1 MGTPK
6 MNRPSEKTAPSRLHG
21 HGEKAVGRKL
31 IGEIMADNIEIHGA
45 VSGKIRARKIQLAKT
60 AKVIGEI
67 WHEVLSIESG
77 AYIEG
82 QLKRAK
88 KGAEEREI
96 AQLFKV
102 KAAPVADQPTA
113 NVESAGRA
121 T

>member
-1 MGTPK
+1 
-6 MNRPSEKTAPSRLHG
+6 
-21 HGEKAVGRKL
+21 
-31 IGEIMADNIEIHGA
+31 MADNIEIHGA